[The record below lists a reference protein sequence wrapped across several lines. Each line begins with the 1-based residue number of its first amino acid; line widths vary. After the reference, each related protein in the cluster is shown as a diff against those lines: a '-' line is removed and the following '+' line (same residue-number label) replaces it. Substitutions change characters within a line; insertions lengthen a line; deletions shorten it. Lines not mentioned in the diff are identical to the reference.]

1 MTDQW
6 TIKGKKCLVTGA
18 TSGIGKVTARE
29 LASLGAHVIIVSRN
43 EEKCKNTIREI
54 QQDIGNRTLEYYV
67 ADLSVQQEI
76 RDLVDRFAEQHD
88 SLDALINNAGALF
101 TSRKESTD
109 GIEMTLALNHLNY
122 FLLTNL
128 LLEHLKN
135 APSAR
140 IINVASAAHHGATI
154 DFEDLQKEEKYSG
167 MNVYGQSKLANIL
180 FTYELDRRLQD
191 EPITVNAMHPGFVGS
206 NFGKNNGGLI
216 KLAMSVMHIFARSPE
231 EGADTAIYLASSPK
245 VQEVSGKYFMDKRQK
260 RSSEES
266 YNEQMA
272 KRLWEVSAELTG
284 LTKPVVTSDNT
295 KSPEGKDK

>member
-1 MTDQW
+1 MTEQW
-6 TIKGKKCLVTGA
+6 TITGKKCLVTGA

-43 EEKCKNTIREI
+43 EEKCKKTIREI
-54 QQDIGNRTLEYYV
+54 QQDIGKRALEYYV
-67 ADLSVQQEI
+67 ADLSVQREI

-88 SLDALINNAGALF
+88 SLDVLINNAGALF
-101 TSRKESTD
+101 TSRKESAD

-128 LLEHLKN
+128 LLGHLKN

-140 IINVASAAHHGATI
+140 IINVASAAHQGATI
-154 DFEDLQKEEKYSG
+154 DFEDLQKEKKYSG

-191 EPITVNAMHPGFVGS
+191 EDITVNAMHPGFVGS
-206 NFGKNNGGLI
+206 NFGKNNGGLL
-216 KLAMSVMHIFARSPE
+216 KLAMSIMHIFARSPE
-231 EGADTAIYLASSPK
+231 EGADTVIHLASSPK
-245 VQEVSGKYFMDKRQK
+245 VQDISGKYFMDKRQK

-266 YNEQMA
+266 YDEEVA
-272 KRLWEVSAELTG
+272 EHLWKVSEELTG
-284 LTKPVVTSDNT
+284 LSESVAA
-295 KSPEGKDK
+295 PE